1 MTQFFMSP
9 CVHIHC
15 HILLVGPLHLDS
27 WSLPCDLHWANG
39 MLINKI
45 QAETSGEAYEVE
57 LLRRKMNEPSQAQQS
72 LAWISWIPMNGK

>member
-1 MTQFFMSP
+1 MTQFFTSP
-9 CVHIHC
+9 YVHIHC

-27 WSLPCDLHWANG
+27 WTLHWANG

-45 QAETSGEAYEVE
+45 QAETSGEACEVE